1 MRISSIP
8 RPHPLHSTAPPPL
21 PRPPAWPNLRIQL
34 NCASNLAFAAH
45 LYALTA
51 SLYHAQM
58 YDMPPNSKA
67 VLDAAAETIAEIV
80 APRHWPTGAVM
91 IELDDEGPL
100 GSTGGGVSLELLE
113 DKVPQPLYLL
123 ISSPF

>member
-1 MRISSIP
+1 M
-8 RPHPLHSTAPPPL
+8 
-21 PRPPAWPNLRIQL
+21 RIQL
-34 NCASNLAFAAH
+34 NCAFNLAFAAC

-58 YDMPPNSKA
+58 HDMPPNSKA
-67 VLDAAAETIAEIV
+67 VLDAAAETIAEIT
-80 APRHWPTGAVM
+80 APRHWPSSLPTGAVK

-100 GSTGGGVSLELLE
+100 GSTGASLERLE

>member
-1 MRISSIP
+1 
-8 RPHPLHSTAPPPL
+8 
-21 PRPPAWPNLRIQL
+21 
-34 NCASNLAFAAH
+34 
-45 LYALTA
+45 
-51 SLYHAQM
+51 M